1 MNEVY
6 LLCSKVELEFCFL
19 TNQLTGPLTLL
30 DCLERFQPEL
40 ASRESLVIHVAG
52 ASLFEMIGIIKWECK
67 SASAEVFRIRDIL
80 IRIRILLFLS
90 VTVKM
95 PTNNYFFL

>member
-1 MNEVY
+1 LNEVH

-67 SASAEVFRIRDIL
+67 SASAP
-80 IRIRILLFLS
+80 S
-90 VTVKM
+90 
-95 PTNNYFFL
+95 FFLFIKCFSFGSGSSGR